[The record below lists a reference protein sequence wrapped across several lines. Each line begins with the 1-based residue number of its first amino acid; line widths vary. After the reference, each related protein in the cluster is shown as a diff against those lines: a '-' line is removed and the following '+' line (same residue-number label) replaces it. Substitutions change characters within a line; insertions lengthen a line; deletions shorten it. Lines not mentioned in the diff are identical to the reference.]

1 MMLGNPFSPCPAMR
15 VVCLCFALWLA
26 LASLPSLAANPLP
39 PLTPAERQYLAR
51 GETVRLCVDPDWAPF
66 ERINEQGQHE
76 GIAAD
81 LLALVT
87 QRTGLKLA
95 LLPVHNWEES
105 LAASRSGRCQVMS
118 FLNQSPA
125 RDQWLDFT
133 SPIFLDPNVIIARE
147 ETPYIADLHSQA
159 GKTVALPRG
168 TAVEER
174 IRRDYPEL
182 VPVLTESESEAIA
195 LVSERK
201 VDMTIRSLVVAAYAI
216 KKEGLF
222 NLKIAGSVPDF
233 NNRLRIGVI
242 KGQPVLRSI
251 LEKGVATLTPLE
263 REQIVNRHVAIQ
275 VQEGISLRTVW
286 QVLAGLMVLFGLALL
301 WMRKQKSLI
310 RRLEYLSVT
319 DRLTGVYNRM
329 KLDEVLAAET
339 LRAARSGRPFGV
351 IMLDVDHFKQVNDR
365 HGHQIGDRTL
375 TELVGALRQRLRATD
390 IIGRWG
396 GEEFLLICP
405 DTDLAG
411 TARLADMLRQHI
423 ADQTFSS
430 RDSQTASFGVA
441 CHRAMDSVEDLVSR
455 ADSALYRAKRDGRN
469 RVCVST

>member
-1 MMLGNPFSPCPAMR
+1 MLF
-15 VVCLCFALWLA
+15 
-26 LASLPSLAANPLP
+26 
-39 PLTPAERQYLAR
+39 
-51 GETVRLCVDPDWAPF
+51 
-66 ERINEQGQHE
+66 
-76 GIAAD
+76 
-81 LLALVT
+81 
-87 QRTGLKLA
+87 
-95 LLPVHNWEES
+95 
-105 LAASRSGRCQVMS
+105 RS
-118 FLNQSPA
+118 
-125 RDQWLDFT
+125 
-133 SPIFLDPNVIIARE
+133 
-147 ETPYIADLHSQA
+147 
-159 GKTVALPRG
+159 
-168 TAVEER
+168 
-174 IRRDYPEL
+174 
-182 VPVLTESESEAIA
+182 
-195 LVSERK
+195 
-201 VDMTIRSLVVAAYAI
+201 
-216 KKEGLF
+216 
-222 NLKIAGSVPDF
+222 
-233 NNRLRIGVI
+233 
-242 KGQPVLRSI
+242 
-251 LEKGVATLTPLE
+251 
-263 REQIVNRHVAIQ
+263 
-275 VQEGISLRTVW
+275 
-286 QVLAGLMVLFGLALL
+286 
-301 WMRKQKSLI
+301 
-310 RRLEYLSVT
+310 
-319 DRLTGVYNRM
+319 NRM